1 MPKVRSRGAASTKAP
16 VVVRNA
22 YAVMRLT
29 ITLRGCPSHFKS
41 ILYGLALLLV
51 FIPGCAAREVAPLTP
66 PDEEQRKVFQVVK
79 HGWHVGIVVDRDEI
93 ASRVPFGNDD
103 FSGAEH
109 LEIGWGDARFYQ
121 AEKPSAGLAL
131 RAALWP
137 TASVMHIVG
146 FSGDPARYFSAS
158 EVVDIC
164 VRRSEYKRMLDF
176 IMASFERR
184 PDGEVIPLGPG
195 LYGASRF
202 YRAQGSFHLFNTCNT
217 WAARAVAATGTPVS
231 TRVITA
237 GGLVSQLRRNGRDR
251 FACP

>member
-1 MPKVRSRGAASTKAP
+1 M
-16 VVVRNA
+16 
-22 YAVMRLT
+22 MHLT
-29 ITLRGCPSHFKS
+29 MTLHGCPSHFKS
-41 ILYGLALLLV
+41 LLYSLALMIV
-51 FIPGCAAREVAPLTP
+51 FIPGCATREVDPQTP
-66 PDEEQRKVFQVVK
+66 ADEAHRKVYQVVK
-79 HGWHVGIVVDRDEI
+79 HGWHVGLVVDRAEM
-93 ASRVPFGNDD
+93 ASRLPFLSEN
-103 FSGAEH
+103 FSGAAHFEV
-109 LEIGWGDARFYQ
+109 GWGDARFYQ
-121 AEKPSAGLAL
+121 ADDPSAGLAL

-146 FSGDPARYFSAS
+146 FSGDPARYFSDS

-164 VRRSEYKRMLDF
+164 VRRSAYKRMLDF